1 MVEVERAVAYS
12 KYPIDEEGLYAFCE
26 EEQRSED
33 ERAQRAQGESRQAE
47 GELRRVGDEM
57 DGTGNELDRAEGE
70 LDTPVEE
77 EGEARRGGYL
87 AFRGVTE
94 FWGCTREAG
103 DMSAEEKL
111 FMSMWERVSS
121 ACDRYRMR
129 MLPCVEGTVRE
140 FEGSIEERVEQE
152 LAEELRGEL
161 EEE

>member
-26 EEQRSED
+26 EEERSED
-33 ERAQRAQGESRQAE
+33 ERAQRAQRAEGESRQAE
-47 GELRRVGDEM
+47 GEMDE
-57 DGTGNELDRAEGE
+57 TGNELD
-70 LDTPVEE
+70 TSVEE

-152 LAEELRGEL
+152 LAEEMRGEL
-161 EEE
+161 EGEE

>member
-26 EEQRSED
+26 EEQRGED
-33 ERAQRAQGESRQAE
+33 ERAQRAQRAE
-47 GELRRVGDEM
+47 GEMDE
-57 DGTGNELDRAEGE
+57 TGNELDRAKGE
-70 LDTPVEE
+70 LDTSVEE
-77 EGEARRGGYL
+77 EEEEVRRGGYL

-152 LAEELRGEL
+152 LAEEMRGEL
-161 EEE
+161 EGEE